1 MIVSYIFPISNST
14 SIILLAGSFT
24 PPVKKLPTLPVPKSV
39 TEGIADTQAAF

>member
-24 PPVKKLPTLPVPKSV
+24 PQVKKLPTLPVPKSV